1 MKILRDYIWIVIIV
15 CVIIV
20 MLYYYFNQFREL
32 STNPSDWGAF
42 GSYMGAITG
51 LLAFAGVLFSVR
63 SANRKAEAAEKKAEQ
78 VRKEAQEDSERLRAE
93 AKAEAEKQRMEA
105 EKKDERDLFFKLME
119 SHQKTMEGL
128 VAKNIFNEEMITG
141 TLAFDTYVMQIDNDT
156 HTLLL
161 LLPIGEYKTYG
172 DWVEGTNM
180 IKHDRNVFIDLRNS
194 FMDAAYA
201 TRLDD
206 DPNYKISDLKLYF
219 YIRGC
224 LALAFQENNLRPI
237 YKYVKREETPSY
249 RQYPKLFYQTKN
261 ELEKYTIFKIVA
273 RCLYKSCG
281 SLLSYHFNNI
291 SYITKM
297 LDSFKYD
304 KDFYMDYWKSKLS
317 SNECIIFFFYLLS
330 DKVDIGIIDLVLK
343 YNLLEN
349 MVFSDMFL
357 LEKGESLKKL
367 AIDSLKKFKANT
379 KEAILVN
386 IENPVSTI

>member
-20 MLYYYFNQFREL
+20 MLYYYFNQFGEL

-78 VRKEAQEDSERLRAE
+78 VRKEA
-93 AKAEAEKQRMEA
+93 KAEAEKQRMEA

-128 VAKNIFNEEMITG
+128 VAKNIFNEKMITG
-141 TLAFDTYVMQIDNDT
+141 TMAFDTYVMQIDNDT

-161 LLPIGEYKTYG
+161 LLPIGEYKTYD
-172 DWVEGTNM
+172 DWVEGTNVT
-180 IKHDRNVFIDLRNS
+180 KHDRNVFIDLRKS

-206 DPNYKISDLKLYF
+206 APNHEISDLDLYF
-219 YIRGC
+219 YIWSC

-237 YKYVKREETPSY
+237 YKYVKREEIFSY
-249 RQYPKLFYQTKN
+249 RHYPKLFYQTKN
-261 ELEKYTIFKIVA
+261 ELEKYTIFRIVA
-273 RCLYKSCG
+273 LCLYKSCG

-330 DKVDIGIIDLVLK
+330 GKVDMGIIDLVLK

-349 MVFSDMFL
+349 MVFSDRFL

-367 AIDSLKKFKANT
+367 AIDSLNKFKADT

-386 IENPVSTI
+386 IEYPVRTI